1 MSRPPNDDE
10 LRGLFREARRADE
23 EAAPPFRRVLQ
34 RRPTLRFAG
43 SGRTGRAFA
52 VAAAAVVIVIAA
64 MTLRRSPEI
73 PADRIETWKPP
84 TDFLREGAFTELFDT
99 TPTLP
104 EPVPDYSLLL
114 ANEKGDKS

>member
-43 SGRTGRAFA
+43 SGWIGRAFA
-52 VAAAAVVIVIAA
+52 VAAAVVLAIAA
-64 MTLRRSPEI
+64 VTLRRSPEI